1 MKQMHVL
8 LEGNMAGTLTQD
20 ASGQLSFSYTKGYS
34 GVPLSLSMS
43 HRNEPYGD
51 KQMRPYL
58 FGLLPD
64 SEDVRKALAVE
75 FEVSARNPF
84 ALLRHI
90 GLDCPGAVQICDD
103 EGLSMIKNREEHLVP
118 IDEHQIAERLRS
130 CTKTDSK
137 WVMDAEHWSLGGQ
150 QSKLALRKE
159 GGSWYRCEG
168 SAATTH
174 ILKPGIQGLEQQA
187 LNEFLCLGVA
197 GFCGVNAAKCEYRIF
212 EDQPAIIVTRY
223 DRIRL
228 NGNVL
233 RIHQEDFCQMLGCLP
248 EHKYSEE
255 GGPSAADVIRMLK
268 RTGEEAPDNI
278 RRFVEML
285 LFNYLLAAPDAHA
298 KNYSVLLGKTQAVLA
313 PLYDAASILPYRSE
327 VTGLHLAMG
336 IAGENRTGHL
346 SRNRIARFVSQNEL
360 EPYGLT
366 TDTVADMLMELAE
379 KIPPAM
385 RLFAEQHSDIPGM
398 DSLASGMLP
407 KVESL
412 CELSA
417 RRVEG

>member
-1 MKQMHVL
+1 MKQMYVL
-8 LEGNMAGTLTQD
+8 LEGNVAGTLAQD
-20 ASGQLSFSYTKGYS
+20 DSGQLSFSYAKDYN
-34 GVPLSLSMS
+34 GVPLSLSMPI
-43 HRNEPYGD
+43 RNEAYAD
-51 KQMRPYL
+51 KQMRPFL

-64 SEDVRKALAVE
+64 SEDVRKALAAE

-84 ALLRHI
+84 ALLQHI
-90 GLDCPGAVQICDD
+90 GLDCPGAVQVCDD
-103 EGLSMIKNREEHLVP
+103 EGLSMIKNREERLVQ
-118 IDEHQIAERLRS
+118 IDERQIAERLRS

-150 QSKLALRKE
+150 QSKFALRKE
-159 GGSWYRCEG
+159 GGKWYRCEG

-174 ILKPGIQGLEQQA
+174 ILKPGIQGLDQQA
-187 LNEFLCLGVA
+187 LNEFLCLGIA
-197 GFCGVNAAKCEYRIF
+197 GLCGMNAARCEYRVF

-268 RTGEEAPDNI
+268 RTGGEAPDNI

-313 PLYDAASILPYRSE
+313 PLYDVASILPYRNE
-327 VTGLHLAMG
+327 VAGLRLAMG
-336 IAGENRTGHL
+336 VAGENRASHL
-346 SRNRIARFVSQNEL
+346 SRNRIARFVNQNEL
-360 EPYGLT
+360 EPYGLA
-366 TDTVADMLMELAE
+366 TDTVTGMLMELAE
-379 KIPPAM
+379 KIPAAM
-385 RLFAEQHSDIPGM
+385 RSLVELHSDIPGM
-398 DSLASGMLP
+398 GSLASGMLP

-417 RRVEG
+417 RRVES

>member
-1 MKQMHVL
+1 MKQMYVL
-8 LEGNMAGTLTQD
+8 LEGNVAGTLAQD
-20 ASGQLSFSYTKGYS
+20 DSGQLSFNYAKDYN
-34 GVPLSLSMS
+34 GVPLSLSMPI
-43 HRNEPYGD
+43 RNEAYGD

-64 SEDVRKALAVE
+64 SEDVRKALAAE

-84 ALLRHI
+84 ALLQHI
-90 GLDCPGAVQICDD
+90 GLDCPGAVQVCDD
-103 EGLSMIKNREEHLVP
+103 EGLSMIENREEQLVP
-118 IDEHQIAERLRS
+118 IDEQQIAERLRS

-150 QSKLALRKE
+150 QSKFALRKE
-159 GGSWYRCEG
+159 GENWYRCEG

-174 ILKPGIQGLEQQA
+174 ILKPGIQGLDQQA

-197 GFCGVNAAKCEYRIF
+197 GLCGINAARCEYRVF

-248 EHKYSEE
+248 DHKYSEE

-268 RTGEEAPDNI
+268 RTGEEAPDSI
-278 RRFVEML
+278 RHFVEML

-313 PLYDAASILPYRSE
+313 PLYDVASILPYRND
-327 VTGLHLAMG
+327 VAGLRLAMG
-336 IAGENRTGHL
+336 VAGENRTGHL
-346 SRNRIARFVSQNEL
+346 SRNRIARFVNQNEL
-360 EPYGLT
+360 ESYGLT
-366 TDTVADMLMELAE
+366 TDTVASMLTELAE
-379 KIPPAM
+379 KIPAAM
-385 RLFAEQHSDIPGM
+385 GSFVQLHSDIPGM
-398 DSLASGMLP
+398 DSLAGGMLP

-417 RRVEG
+417 HRVEG